1 MTRKKG
7 FSISMQLFIGVF
19 SLSLLIMLIIGVSV
33 MYYFRDEMESS
44 EIKYHLEIT
53 NNTKEQFN
61 VQITM
66 IDESIYEL
74 IKHPEVKKALYA
86 EHASEITRETKDK
99 IQNYIEVMTSIN
111 YSINH
116 VHILGV
122 NGFCISTNSTFQE
135 PEDYDYFQKYLK
147 QYQTE
152 SGRKGIWTEFHSKEE
167 DNYLSSTSY
176 IRPVFDSETKEV
188 FGIAVLDI
196 SYESLHKLFT
206 SSSIRIGDKAVIV
219 NQDGAILFQY
229 PLQADYTDILE
240 QYPEVVSESTQIE
253 GRMYKK
259 DVIIVSEKIPVAD
272 WSIVRFVNKDSA
284 TQLFSDMLEGLT
296 LVLIAVACISV
307 CYAICL
313 ARIINKPVKELM
325 QVCTKVE
332 NGDFDAHVKMK
343 RKDEFG
349 ELGDTFNRMLLQ
361 INRLF
366 DQERANQKR
375 KAELEYQ
382 VLEAQINP
390 HFLYNTLDSIKWL
403 SVMQGVENIGEMC
416 TALINLLKY
425 NLGKKEGATL
435 LQDEVESVSNYIVIQ
450 KYRYSDIFE
459 FTTSIDEEAAS
470 CRVLRFILQP
480 LVENS
485 IIHGFG
491 EGRANYRI
499 HIAACIYDERLHIK
513 VIDNGSGMD
522 HESTRLLNNDEKKET
537 RFSKIGVRNIRER
550 LRLHFGEEAQLVFD
564 SEPNVATIAEIILP
578 VISETAALQETAG
591 RGVK

>member
-7 FSISMQLFIGVF
+7 FSISVQLFVGVF
-19 SLSLLIMLIIGVSV
+19 SLSILIMLIIGISI

-74 IKHPEVKKALYA
+74 IKHPEVKKAVYA
-86 EHASEITRETKDK
+86 EDASEITRKTKEE
-99 IQNYIEVMTSIN
+99 IQNYIEVMASIN
-111 YSINH
+111 YSINN
-116 VHILGV
+116 VHILGA
-122 NGFCISTNSTFQE
+122 NGFCISTNSTFQGMQ
-135 PEDYDYFQKYLK
+135 DYAYFKTYLQ
-147 QYQTE
+147 QYQAGA
-152 SGRKGIWTEFHSKEE
+152 GRKGIWTEFHSNEE

-176 IRPVFDSETKEV
+176 IRPIFDSETKEV

-206 SSSIRIGDKAVIV
+206 SSSIRISDKAVIV
-219 NQDGAILFQY
+219 NQDGTILFQY
-229 PLQADYTDILE
+229 PLQADYTDILKK
-240 QYPEVVSESTQIE
+240 YPQVVSESMQIE

-272 WSIVRFVNKDSA
+272 WSIIRFVNKDSA
-284 TQLFSDMLEGLT
+284 TRLFSGMIKVLT
-296 LVLIAVACISV
+296 LVLIVVACISV
-307 CYAICL
+307 SYATWL
-313 ARIINKPVKELM
+313 TRMINKPVKELM
-325 QVCTKVE
+325 QVCTKVAK
-332 NGDFDAHVKMK
+332 GDFDAAVEIR

-403 SVMQGVENIGEMC
+403 AVMQGVDNIGEMC
-416 TALINLLKY
+416 TALINLLQY
-425 NLGKKEGATL
+425 NLGKKEGNTI
-435 LQDEVESVSNYIVIQ
+435 LQDEVESVRNYIVIQ

-491 EGRANYRI
+491 EGKANYRV
-499 HIAACIYDERLHIK
+499 HITARIYDDRLHIK
-513 VIDNGSGMD
+513 VIDNGAGMD
-522 HESTRLLNNDEKKET
+522 HESTRLLNSDEKKGT
-537 RFSKIGVRNIRER
+537 RFSKIGIKNIRER

-578 VISETAALQETAG
+578 VIPETEDG
-591 RGVK
+591 KY